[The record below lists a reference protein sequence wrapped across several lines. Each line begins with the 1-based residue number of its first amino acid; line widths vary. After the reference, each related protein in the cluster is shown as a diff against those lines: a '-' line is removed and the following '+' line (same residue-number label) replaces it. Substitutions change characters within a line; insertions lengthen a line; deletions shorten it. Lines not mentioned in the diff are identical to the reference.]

1 MSKTINLS
9 VLVCVSA
16 FCIFVGCGKSQKEKN
31 EESNCESA
39 LRLYT
44 ISLSNMFITNWLEN
58 RANPY
63 IIKENT
69 NRVPSFPANE
79 DSNKSE
85 FGLSFRMNKNCE
97 FVFDKKVIG
106 KNVKELSAD
115 TVVVYCKKHKHN
127 KILAKEFQN

>member
-1 MSKTINLS
+1 MCFSILH
-9 VLVCVSA
+9 
-16 FCIFVGCGKSQKEKN
+16 FCRMWKIAKRKN
-31 EESNCESA
+31 EESICESA

-58 RANPY
+58 RADPY

-69 NRVPSFPANE
+69 DRVPRSPANGY
-79 DSNKSE
+79 SNKSE
-85 FGLSFRMNKNCE
+85 FGFYVIMNKNCE
-97 FVFDKKVIG
+97 FVFEKKVIG

>member
-31 EESNCESA
+31 EESICESA

-58 RANPY
+58 RADPY

-69 NRVPSFPANE
+69 DRVPRSPANGY
-79 DSNKSE
+79 SNKSE
-85 FGLSFRMNKNCE
+85 FGFYVIMNKNCE
-97 FVFDKKVIG
+97 FVFEKK
-106 KNVKELSAD
+106 
-115 TVVVYCKKHKHN
+115 
-127 KILAKEFQN
+127 